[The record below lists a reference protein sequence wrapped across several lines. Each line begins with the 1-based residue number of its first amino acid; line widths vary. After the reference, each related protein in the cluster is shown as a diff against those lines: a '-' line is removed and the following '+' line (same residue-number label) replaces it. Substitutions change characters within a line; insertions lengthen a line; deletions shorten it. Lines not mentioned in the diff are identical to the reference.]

1 MNGTVPVSALAFE
14 ALWIQ
19 RFPAKVKTGL
29 YLMSKNTASPLL
41 ALQCHRELL
50 CMFDFVRRKAQ
61 FDPWNLLILEAMLY
75 LFIIQ
80 TTFLGCS
87 VVMNMHVIG
96 WQLKPLVS
104 EAELFHI

>member
-1 MNGTVPVSALAFE
+1 MNGAVPVSALAFE

-19 RFPAKVKTGL
+19 RFPAKVKSDL

-41 ALQCHRELL
+41 ALQCPRELL
-50 CMFDFVRRKAQ
+50 CMFGFVGRKAQ
-61 FDPWNLLILEAMLY
+61 FDLWNLLVHEAMLY

-96 WQLKPLVS
+96 WQLKPLILEV
-104 EAELFHI
+104 ELLHI

>member
-1 MNGTVPVSALAFE
+1 MNGTVPGSALAFE

-19 RFPAKVKTGL
+19 LFPAKVESDL

-41 ALQCHRELL
+41 ALQCPCELL
-50 CMFDFVRRKAQ
+50 CMFGFVRRKAQ
-61 FDPWNLLILEAMLY
+61 FDLWNLLIHEAMLY

-96 WQLKPLVS
+96 WQLKPLVL
-104 EAELFHI
+104 EAELLHI

>member
-19 RFPAKVKTGL
+19 RFPAKVKSDL

-41 ALQCHRELL
+41 ALQCPHELL
-50 CMFDFVRRKAQ
+50 SLFGFVGRKAQ
-61 FDPWNLLILEAMLY
+61 FDLWNLLVHEATLY
-75 LFIIQ
+75 LFTIQ
-80 TTFLGCS
+80 TFLGCS

-96 WQLKPLVS
+96 WQLKPLIL
-104 EAELFHI
+104 EAELLHI